1 MVDVFFLEVP
11 KEQPTK
17 CLSLGFSQGEN
28 EAVSSIR
35 YDILKLFNYFSDCK
49 KIVFNDFKGCGIENG

>member
-17 CLSLGFSQGEN
+17 CLSLGFSQEEN
-28 EAVSSIR
+28 RRKRLPVYHTVEMKQPHAMTGP
-35 YDILKLFNYFSDCK
+35 LKAMTL
-49 KIVFNDFKGCGIENG
+49 